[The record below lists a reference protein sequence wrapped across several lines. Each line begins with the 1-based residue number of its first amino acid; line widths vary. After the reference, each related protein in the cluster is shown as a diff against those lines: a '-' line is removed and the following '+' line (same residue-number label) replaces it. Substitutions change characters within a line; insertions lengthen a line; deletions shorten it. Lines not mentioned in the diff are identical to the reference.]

1 MSIHNTEYLIKTSFK
16 ILKEMLED
24 RNIETSSINSITELE
39 LIKLYNENQKLLCID
54 HLKVQ

>member
-24 RNIETSSINSITELE
+24 RNIKTSST
-39 LIKLYNENQKLLCID
+39 KFYY
-54 HLKVQ
+54 

>member
-24 RNIETSSINSITELE
+24 RNIKTF
-39 LIKLYNENQKLLCID
+39 Q
-54 HLKVQ
+54 V